1 MNNFYIVTN
10 DLKDRDFEITAQI
23 TDYLK
28 RHGKAVTN
36 DPLLIDC
43 VLVLGGDGTLLR
55 ASVELAHLGV
65 PFLGINLGN
74 LGFLAEV
81 DKDNIESAL
90 TKLIQGEYTTEKR
103 MMLDGISNKAQ
114 QNSAQQNSA
123 QQNSAQQ
130 NSAQQNSALNDVVI
144 IGNESMQLIYFDLFV
159 NGLKLTN
166 YVADGI
172 VISTPTGSTGY
183 NLSAGGPIVEPRAD
197 VILVTPLSAHSMR
210 SRSIILSSDDEIEVL
225 ITKGKNGE
233 EQTALAVFDGHN
245 RIVLKTFDRVK
256 ITKSAKSTSII
267 KLSKLNFF
275 EILKQKL

>member
-103 MMLDGISNKAQ
+103 MMLDGISNK
-114 QNSAQQNSA
+114 A